1 LYSPDKPLTEI
12 AHDRLTTI
20 ATNTDLGSGMQVAL
34 KDLEIRGAGNLL
46 GGEQSGHIAE
56 VGFDLYM
63 RMVGEAVEDYK
74 VGYVDANPRIKEC
87 KVELPITAHLPIEY
101 VPSERLRLDLY
112 RRMADCVDNAAL
124 DGIVEELVDRFGE
137 LPEPARSLIEI
148 ARLRVLAKS
157 KNLTEIVI
165 QGKFLKIAPITL
177 AESAQLR
184 ITRMYPGTLIK
195 PATQSIL
202 IARLQSPNW
211 LENGPVGDTSVLSWV
226 KEVLNS
232 V

>member
-1 LYSPDKPLTEI
+1 
-12 AHDRLTTI
+12 
-20 ATNTDLGSGMQVAL
+20 
-34 KDLEIRGAGNLL
+34 
-46 GGEQSGHIAE
+46 
-56 VGFDLYM
+56 
-63 RMVGEAVEDYK
+63 
-74 VGYVDANPRIKEC
+74 
-87 KVELPITAHLPIEY
+87 
-101 VPSERLRLDLY
+101 
-112 RRMADCVDNAAL
+112 
-124 DGIVEELVDRFGE
+124 
-137 LPEPARSLIEI
+137 
-148 ARLRVLAKS
+148 LAKS